1 MRAHYL
7 SRFVFETTS
16 NVRTFRHQP
25 SIHHPHVE
33 CASCHSPVEANEP
46 YSHHWLSCEDAQHT
60 KLDLEKKLLLRQIEK
75 ERIETFMICDETQ
88 QYGGVEEFLLQAG
101 TQALPQ
107 LLRFLKYKASELV
120 VTMGFYV
127 SVPGKRFYFES
138 YSFSIK
144 HFLDIEATVDMVIGR
159 LAQKICSYMYMA
171 EGVTLD
177 SCAIRRIKLTVKR
190 LNNGPEVLPLQY
202 RIKNSGGFKAKDN
215 NKKPVNLSLLN
226 ESYLNY
232 HGKRFGKFPDS
243 LQVNLYCFHVCPETK
258 ELIAVPYLIRSEDV
272 KNTPTFVIQTDVTGE
287 FSGMY
292 EVRNIRRFLRTE
304 PNDRFVECSVC
315 IGAFTSRM
323 HFVLHKQMD
332 CGNEVE
338 VLQMDG
344 ESFETYDN
352 CITLPKEFF
361 KLDFIG
367 IRPNY

>member
-88 QYGGVEEFLLQAG
+88 QYGG
-101 TQALPQ
+101 
-107 LLRFLKYKASELV
+107 
-120 VTMGFYV
+120 
-127 SVPGKRFYFES
+127 RFYFER

-232 HGKRFGKFPDS
+232 HGKRFGKFHDS

-258 ELIAVPYLIRSEDV
+258 ELIAVLYLIRSEDV

-287 FSGMY
+287 FRGMY
-292 EVRNIRRFLRTE
+292 EIHNIRRFLRTE

-315 IGAFTSRM
+315 MGAFTSRM

-344 ESFETYDN
+344 ESFETYEN